1 MATVMMP
8 TEEVKVKKGRK
19 SGAGFGS
26 ALGAVAGAALGA
38 SAGPAGIAK
47 GAMMGQQVG
56 GMIGGMVQPGREASA
71 VQQPGSRGIQSASTG
86 AVDRRLGEIQQSPQF
101 QLQQAKAA
109 LAELPP
115 QVQKDYAQTID
126 DALAA
131 SRKAQKVGMA

>member
-19 SGAGFGS
+19 SGSGFGS

-56 GMIGGMVQPGREASA
+56 GMVGGMVQPGREASM
-71 VQQPGSRGIQSASTG
+71 VQQPGSRGIQTASTG
-86 AVDRRLGEIQQSPQF
+86 AVDRRLSEIQKNPHF
-101 QLQQAKAA
+101 QLQQAQAA
-109 LAELPP
+109 LAELPS
-115 QVQKDYAQTID
+115 QVQKEFAPTIEN
-126 DALAA
+126 ALEA